1 MARRGT
7 GALLLLLGACALAE
21 AGPIHRHSRPVR
33 GSYIVVLQDQSPA
46 SDAGRSAGGR
56 LESGVHDVAAALVD
70 LPRRGRTTRVYQ
82 HALRGFAVS
91 TSAAEAEALADDGRV
106 AWVEEDSHLSASETR
121 THATWG
127 LDRIDQHDLPLSGT
141 YSSDATGAG
150 VHVYVL
156 DTGLRATHAQ
166 FEGRVGEGYS
176 AIHDGKGADDCNGH
190 GTHIAGIIGGASY
203 GVARGVTIHA
213 VRVLGCDAR
222 GTVSEAIDGIDWV
235 SAHHLSP
242 AVANISLASDEPSPA
257 LDAAIARAIAA
268 GVTFTVAAGNGG
280 GDACHSSP
288 ARVPQAIT
296 VAATTVGDVRASFS
310 NYGSCVDLF
319 APGAG
324 IVSAWAT
331 SDTASSTLD
340 GTSMASPHVAGA
352 AALFLETHPRATPAE
367 VASAI
372 VADATPDRVGDAGDG
387 SPNRLLYSVAEGF
400 TAATAVPRERGAGGW
415 AGGWAGGGAGSGVGR
430 GARHSAE

>member
-1 MARRGT
+1 MARRGI
-7 GALLLLLGACALAE
+7 GVLLLLLGTCSLVE
-21 AGPIHRHSRPVR
+21 AGPIRRHSRPVP
-33 GSYIVVLQDQSPA
+33 GSYIVVLQDQSRA
-46 SDAGRSAGGR
+46 SELRQSSARG
-56 LESGVHDVAAALVD
+56 LESSVHDVAAALVD

-91 TSAAEAEALADDGRV
+91 TSATEAEALADDGRV
-106 AWVEEDSHLSASETR
+106 AWVEEDSHLAAAETR

-127 LDRIDQHDLPLSGT
+127 LDRIDQYDLPLSGT

-156 DTGLRATHAQ
+156 DTGLRATHTQ
-166 FEGRVGEGYS
+166 FEGRVGDGYS
-176 AIHDGKGADDCNGH
+176 AIHDGKGTDDCNGH

-203 GVARGVTIHA
+203 GMAPGVTVHP

-235 SAHHLSP
+235 TAHHLSP

-257 LDAAIARAIAA
+257 LDAAIARSIAA
-268 GVTFTVAAGNGG
+268 GVTFTVAAGNGD

-296 VAATTVGDVRASFS
+296 VAATTAGDVRASFS
-310 NYGSCVDLF
+310 NFGSCVDLF

-324 IVSAWAT
+324 VVSAWAT
-331 SDTASSTLD
+331 
-340 GTSMASPHVAGA
+340 
-352 AALFLETHPRATPAE
+352 
-367 VASAI
+367 
-372 VADATPDRVGDAGDG
+372 
-387 SPNRLLYSVAEGF
+387 
-400 TAATAVPRERGAGGW
+400 
-415 AGGWAGGGAGSGVGR
+415 
-430 GARHSAE
+430 